1 MLRATLCALL
11 VVAATPLG
19 AQRSSLTLPEASAAT
34 TASATSVWTGRG
46 ACGCFCC

>member
-19 AQRSSLTLPEASAAT
+19 ALADAIEAST
-34 TASATSVWTGRG
+34 RQLFGGGTSVSG
-46 ACGCFCC
+46 ACDAVWF